1 MIISRRFYTSE
12 WRFKYANALL
22 VGGLVALCIIG
33 FQAAINE
40 FNFMGGL
47 GVLLFC
53 VTHGLL
59 MSVVIS
65 LYTETLNPRITRRWI
80 KVPVFFFLAIAGTV
94 AATLFSYYVFS
105 FFSNQHYEMGTQLNQ
120 AITNFSVC
128 IISSALVLLYE
139 SQRISYINHFQKRE
153 IEMLRMKQLK
163 VKEELETLQSKIN
176 PHFLYNSLNTIAG
189 LVYTDAVLAEE
200 LTIKLSRLFRYSINF
215 SEQHFSTLA
224 EELEMLQVYLF
235 IEQIRL
241 GDKLNFELIVAED
254 LLSQYFPRFL
264 IQPLVENALKHGLS
278 TQAEPGY
285 ITLCIKKEDKDNLLL
300 QLFDSGKAFP
310 QQIAGGNGFLNTNEK
325 LQLLFGKNHQFQLL
339 NTPHKHVRIVFPLI
353 STPIKI

>member
-22 VGGLVALCIIG
+22 AGGLVAVCIIG
-33 FQAAINE
+33 FQVAINE
-40 FNFMGGL
+40 FNFIGGL
-47 GVLLFC
+47 GVILFC

-59 MSVVIS
+59 MSAVIS
-65 LYTETLNPRITRRWI
+65 FYTETLNPRIKPRWI
-80 KVPVFFFLAIAGTV
+80 KVPMLFFLAIAGTL
-94 AATLFSYYVFS
+94 AATLFSYYAFS
-105 FFSNQHYEMGTQLNQ
+105 FLSHRHFEMGIQLNQ

-128 IISSALVLLYE
+128 IIISALVLLYE

-153 IEMLRMKQLK
+153 IEILRMKQLK
-163 VKEELETLQSKIN
+163 AKEELETLQSKIN

-200 LTIKLSRLFRYSINF
+200 LTLKLSKLFRYSINY

-224 EELEMLQVYLF
+224 EELEMLQVYLS

-241 GDKLNFELIVAED
+241 GDRLIFELIVAED

-264 IQPLVENALKHGLS
+264 LQPLVENALKHGLS
-278 TQAEPGY
+278 NQVEPGC
-285 ITLCIKKEDKDNLLL
+285 IKLCIKKEDKNKLLI
-300 QLFDSGKAFP
+300 QLFDSGQTFP
-310 QQIAGGNGFLNTNEK
+310 QQITSGNGFLNTNEK
-325 LQLLFGKNHQFQLL
+325 LQLFFGKNHQFQLL
-339 NTPHKHVRIVFPLI
+339 NTPNKHVRIVFPLI
-353 STPIKI
+353 STPFKI